1 MYTLKNLRNMM
12 KNHTGM
18 LVLLVISMFVSFGV
32 LFFGVGLY
40 YQYSKNIEDGEIDSY
55 AVGFSINDI
64 ITKKNFC
71 EFVKNMPNKLMGD
84 VSYITCF
91 SSTQVSGI
99 DEEIPVAFYLQYSE
113 GKFEYSDKVFQPMI
127 YELVIKDGSF
137 FTQEQYSNGEKK
149 AVVMGSGNVNQPTSA
164 PEYTNSVTAFGQS
177 YDVIGTINPA
187 NSSYFFYSIYVP
199 FSSVPDDTIMN
210 DGVYLALNNKITKSE
225 YDDFTAYISE
235 FFKDKI
241 TLYEPAFDLASNT
254 SYYITVVLISVII
267 AILSALNISIL
278 YNYIIISR
286 TRQLTIMRIC
296 GGLTS
301 NLSISTANEII
312 LIMLPVSIIS
322 ALCYDKFILTVLSAK
337 FPLMKAAYNPYVY
350 AEIIL
355 IYSAISYLLNLF
367 LLHHNLGKKI
377 KEGLK

>member
-1 MYTLKNLRNMM
+1 M
-12 KNHTGM
+12 
-18 LVLLVISMFVSFGV
+18 
-32 LFFGVGLY
+32 
-40 YQYSKNIEDGEIDSY
+40 ID
-55 AVGFSINDI
+55 D
-64 ITKKNFC
+64 
-71 EFVKNMPNKLMGD
+71 
-84 VSYITCF
+84 
-91 SSTQVSGI
+91 
-99 DEEIPVAFYLQYSE
+99 
-113 GKFEYSDKVFQPMI
+113 
-127 YELVIKDGSF
+127 LVIKDGSF

-164 PEYTNSVTAFGQS
+164 PEYTNSVTAFGQ
-177 YDVIGTINPA
+177 INPA

-355 IYSAISYLLNLF
+355 IYSAISYLNLF

>member
-1 MYTLKNLRNMM
+1 
-12 KNHTGM
+12 
-18 LVLLVISMFVSFGV
+18 
-32 LFFGVGLY
+32 
-40 YQYSKNIEDGEIDSY
+40 
-55 AVGFSINDI
+55 
-64 ITKKNFC
+64 
-71 EFVKNMPNKLMGD
+71 
-84 VSYITCF
+84 
-91 SSTQVSGI
+91 
-99 DEEIPVAFYLQYSE
+99 
-113 GKFEYSDKVFQPMI
+113 
-127 YELVIKDGSF
+127 
-137 FTQEQYSNGEKK
+137 
-149 AVVMGSGNVNQPTSA
+149 
-164 PEYTNSVTAFGQS
+164 
-177 YDVIGTINPA
+177 
-187 NSSYFFYSIYVP
+187 
-199 FSSVPDDTIMN
+199 MN

-355 IYSAISYLLNLF
+355 IYSAILYLLNLF

>member
-1 MYTLKNLRNMM
+1 MYTLKNIRNMM
-12 KNHTGM
+12 KNHTSM

-127 YELVIKDGSF
+127 DDLVIKDGSF

-210 DGVYLALNNKITKSE
+210 DGVYLALNN
-225 YDDFTAYISE
+225 
-235 FFKDKI
+235 KI